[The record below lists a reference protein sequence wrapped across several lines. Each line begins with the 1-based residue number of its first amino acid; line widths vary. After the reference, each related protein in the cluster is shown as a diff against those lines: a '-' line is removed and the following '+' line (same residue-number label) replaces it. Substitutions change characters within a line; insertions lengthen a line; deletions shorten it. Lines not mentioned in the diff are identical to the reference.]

1 MKLKFIKRKKIKKKE
16 NDVVLFDYSNFNDTY
31 KTVFNDN
38 QNEIEYIINI
48 FKSVKNKINL
58 NDYNLNFIN

>member
-1 MKLKFIKRKKIKKKE
+1 MILIKTI
-16 NDVVLFDYSNFNDTY
+16 
-31 KTVFNDN
+31 FNDN
-38 QNEIEYIINI
+38 QNEIEYTINI